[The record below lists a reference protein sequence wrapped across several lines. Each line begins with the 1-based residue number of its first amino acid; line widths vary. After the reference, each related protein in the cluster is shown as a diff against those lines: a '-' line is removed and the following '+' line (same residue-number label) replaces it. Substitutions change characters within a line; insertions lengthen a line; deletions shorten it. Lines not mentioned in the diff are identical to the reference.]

1 MYKIIDSEGR
11 ELGITEQPYYIRL
24 AANGSFAPCGEKDA
38 QGVAVNG
45 TPYHLLGREELP
57 GLPTVVA
64 VPMDSGSYFFN
75 NQEDMKSQLQQA
87 DDTAIELYEANMAQ
101 EKINAAQD
109 DALIEIYE
117 LIGG

>member
-1 MYKIIDSEGR
+1 MYQIMQDGQTIALVVDPVFITLSQNGSYVPTTEDKARGISIDS
-11 ELGITEQPYYIRL
+11 
-24 AANGSFAPCGEKDA
+24 
-38 QGVAVNG
+38 

-57 GLPTVVA
+57 GLPTVMAIPV
-64 VPMDSGSYFFN
+64 DGGSYFFN

-101 EKINAAQD
+101 EEINAAQD